1 MNVHQH
7 FIHKSQ
13 KVKRTHSSPSD
24 KRYSQTE
31 YYSTEKRNK
40 ALVNATVWMKL
51 ERIRLSERT
60 TASYVIPVIENVQKR
75 QICRNRK

>member
-13 KVKRTHSSPSD
+13 KVKQAHSSPSD

-60 TASYVIPVIENVQKR
+60 ATSYVIPVIENVQKR